1 MSKAI
6 SRWDSREPHHI
17 FETVDKE
24 WKMKNVVFVAA
35 LVILGC
41 GEEDTAGMEC
51 ETTVECSDEKEMF
64 CDEPV
69 STEFEDGTVVQLRA
83 CTYATYE
90 NCFEKTVCRDT

>member
-1 MSKAI
+1 
-6 SRWDSREPHHI
+6 
-17 FETVDKE
+17 
-24 WKMKNVVFVAA
+24 MKNVVFVAA